1 MEALSVLACAR
12 EPPRDGDLT
21 IAEDA
26 FGRRRVQ
33 SFGQRREDQSNLMG
47 RGFQAI
53 QGGVASSTER
63 GAARLTPKRLN
74 PFSLTML
81 AIANEGVDLGIGDP
95 EVQALLVGTG
105 VAFGVYPFG
114 CSPSAFDLAPG
125 SYRCTCRSYT
135 RRVGTAES
143 TGGAVIW
150 GAWLQETLGS

>member
-1 MEALSVLACAR
+1 MVASR
-12 EPPRDGDLT
+12 E
-21 IAEDA
+21 
-26 FGRRRVQ
+26 
-33 SFGQRREDQSNLMG
+33 
-47 RGFQAI
+47 
-53 QGGVASSTER
+53 GGVASL
-63 GAARLTPKRLN
+63 AAKGLDALDMA
-74 PFSLTML
+74 ML

-95 EVQALLVGTG
+95 EVPALRVGTG

>member
-33 SFGQRREDQSNLMG
+33 SFGQRRGDQSNLMG

-81 AIANEGVDLGIGDP
+81 AIPDEGVELSVGVS
-95 EVQALLVGTG
+95 EVPALRVGTG
-105 VAFGVYPFG
+105 EAFGVHALG
-114 CSPSAFDLAPG
+114 CSSPAFHLAPG
-125 SYRCTCRSYT
+125 LHRSS
-135 RRVGTAES
+135 R
-143 TGGAVIW
+143 
-150 GAWLQETLGS
+150 